1 MGSPLTFQ
9 GPGATAQ
16 AEVPWPATHCPSL
29 LTPVLFCTLR
39 ILSYQVQTTQ
49 DIIKA
54 LFTPTENSAPH
65 PLHPLDLG
73 WYKLEAW
80 SDPGN
85 VDSGKTT
92 QVGRNSRPPGTRG
105 DKGFWWACCTT
116 SSQGSCRKKTHRN
129 QLAPMWLSEYLSA
142 FSHMHF
148 YQQAWGEELTI
159 AGKRS
164 PVYG

>member
-116 SSQGSCRKKTHRN
+116 SWGRRSRGPARPGSSKVRAQGRGPGSLGPKTGGQVHRVDN
-129 QLAPMWLSEYLSA
+129 TMLYPCKLLRE
-142 FSHMHF
+142 
-148 YQQAWGEELTI
+148 
-159 AGKRS
+159 
-164 PVYG
+164 